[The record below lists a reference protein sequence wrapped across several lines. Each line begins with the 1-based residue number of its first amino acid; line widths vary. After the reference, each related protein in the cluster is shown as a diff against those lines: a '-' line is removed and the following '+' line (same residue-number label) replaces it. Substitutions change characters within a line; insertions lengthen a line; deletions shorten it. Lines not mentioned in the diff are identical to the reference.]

1 VLYVWLGRSFLVH
14 SCKSRDL
21 FGKSRRLSPVELWS
35 RPSCRKERKLYG
47 LVDLWRAERGCEELQ
62 LWLTVEL
69 SYFVIQ
75 ATNVDTALLGIA
87 QKWLGR
93 GRGTKLG
100 VARMDMAWSIA
111 YSRKLY
117 VHTYCSCRGQRR
129 TPIILHYLSVY
140 SISVCSQPIVY

>member
-1 VLYVWLGRSFLVH
+1 VWLGRSFLVH
-14 SCKSRDL
+14 SCRSRDF
-21 FGKSRRLSPVELWS
+21 FGKSGRLSPVELWS

-75 ATNVDTALLGIA
+75 ATNVDTALRGIA

-100 VARMDMAWSIA
+100 IARTDAVWSIA
-111 YSRKLY
+111 YRTLEGTTCVCIVLTEVKK
-117 VHTYCSCRGQRR
+117 R
-129 TPIILHYLSVY
+129 TPIILRYLSLY
-140 SISVCSQPIVY
+140 SISACSQPRVY